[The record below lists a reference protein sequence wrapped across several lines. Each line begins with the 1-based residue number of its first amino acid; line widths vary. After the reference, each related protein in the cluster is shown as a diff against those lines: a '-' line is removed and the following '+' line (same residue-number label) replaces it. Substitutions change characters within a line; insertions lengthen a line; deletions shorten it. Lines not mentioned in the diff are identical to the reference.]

1 MTTEG
6 VTATGGIRFWPATDV
21 GRVREHNEDSFLV
34 DRKLNLYIVADGMG
48 GHAAGEVAS
57 SMACRVFRDALA
69 AEREALL
76 EFEQGHGG
84 TTRKD
89 ILRLLEAS
97 VQQACTAVHEEGI
110 RDESKRGM
118 GTTLDALLVIGS
130 RGFIAHVGDA
140 RIYLHRQGSV
150 HQLTEDHSLINE
162 LLKRGRLTREQI
174 DKVQYKNAVTRAV
187 GVYESVEVDVF
198 DFDVLPGDRFLLC
211 SDGLSGYLEESE
223 LPSLFEEIPEEALT
237 PRLIDLANERGG
249 KDNITAIVVRVPDDE
264 AGLDK
269 LTREVNLKLEI
280 LHKMPLFRFVTY
292 QELVR
297 VLNITAVRAYGAG
310 EAVVSEGEDG
320 DELFVVLTGKVRVH
334 SGDTEIVELGPGQHF
349 GEMALIDKAP
359 RSASVTA
366 SEAAQ
371 LLSIK
376 RRDFFD
382 LIRKD
387 HDVAVKLL
395 WSFLGVLAQRLRSTS
410 RELGEAKEQLAAEDL
425 TEALLGKDAF
435 SGSNTV
441 RDMTPVAEAAV
452 ALRDTLAADDTLE
465 RPTVTAPSDAP
476 TAPPARSSVPIVPPA
491 VSPRATAVPASEHPE
506 QRTSGVVARPS
517 PDDTVAM
524 PAVSADDTVAM
535 PAITD
540 DSE

>member
-1 MTTEG
+1 MSEA
-6 VTATGGIRFWPATDV
+6 VTATGGLRSWPATDV
-21 GRVREHNEDSFLV
+21 GRVRDHNEDSFLV
-34 DRKLNLYIVADGMG
+34 DKKLNLYIVADGMG

-57 SMACRVFRDALA
+57 SMASRTVRDAIA
-69 AEREALL
+69 AERDALL

-89 ILRLLEAS
+89 LLRLLEAS
-97 VQQACTAVHEEGI
+97 VQQACSTVHNEGVK
-110 RDESKRGM
+110 DESKRGM
-118 GTTLDALLVIGS
+118 GTTLDAFLVIGS

-140 RIYLHRQGSV
+140 RIYLYRQGSV

-211 SDGLSGYLEESE
+211 SDGLHGYLEESE
-223 LPSLFEEIPEEALT
+223 LPRLFEEIPETELT
-237 PRLIDLANERGG
+237 KHLIDLANQRGG

-264 AGLDK
+264 SGVDK
-269 LTREVNLKLEI
+269 LSREVNLKLDI

-297 VLNITAVRAYGAG
+297 VLNITDVRAFEPGAT
-310 EAVVSEGEDG
+310 VVDEGDDG
-320 DELFVVLTGKVRVH
+320 DELFVVLTGRVKVH
-334 SGDTEIVELGPGQHF
+334 SGDTSLVELGPGQHF

-366 SEAAQ
+366 VEESR
-371 LLSIK
+371 LLAIK

-382 LIRKD
+382 MIRKD

-395 WSFLGVLAQRLRSTS
+395 WSFLGVLAKRLRTTS
-410 RELGEAKEQLAAEDL
+410 HELGQAREMLAAED
-425 TEALLGKDAF
+425 
-435 SGSNTV
+435 
-441 RDMTPVAEAAV
+441 MTHAV
-452 ALRDTLAADDTLE
+452 AGDATSPGSKSAISEMLEIIEKKLPTEPPPPIDSVTLEME
-465 RPTVTAPSDAP
+465 RPTIAELDDEDA
-476 TAPPARSSVPIVPPA
+476 
-491 VSPRATAVPASEHPE
+491 E
-506 QRTSGVVARPS
+506 
-517 PDDTVAM
+517 
-524 PAVSADDTVAM
+524 
-535 PAITD
+535 
-540 DSE
+540 